1 MKNFAAGSLATACLC
16 LGLAAPVTAAPIG
29 FDRNWTEQNFSLFS
43 SNDYGFAGS
52 NLSVASDKSVSL
64 IWRPL
69 PQTMWSARAAS
80 WNWQVSEGVPATDLA
95 KKGGDDRNLAL
106 YFVFLPQAEAEAL
119 GNKPNIRKLLGADD
133 ARVLVY
139 VWGGGQAR
147 GKVLSSPY
155 LGARGKTIVLR
166 PSGNGSFNEA
176 INLARDHQKAF
187 GAEPSAL
194 VGLAISADS
203 DDTASMI
210 RASISGLQV
219 Q

>member
-1 MKNFAAGSLATACLC
+1 MPYPAAKYFLPMCLC
-16 LGLAAPVTAAPIG
+16 LGLATPLAAAPVA
-29 FDRNWTEQNFSLFS
+29 FDKSWTEQKFSLFS
-43 SNDYGFAGS
+43 SNDYRFGGS
-52 NLSVASDKSVSL
+52 NLSVASDGAVSL

-69 PQTMWSARAAS
+69 PQTMWSAKAAN

-106 YFVFLPQAEAEAL
+106 YFVFLPQAEAAAM
-119 GNKPNIRKLLGADD
+119 GKNPNIRKLLGADS

-139 VWGGGQAR
+139 VWGGSEGR

-155 LGARGKTIVLR
+155 LGARGKTIILR
-166 PSGNGSFNEA
+166 PSGTGSFAEA
-176 INLARDHQKAF
+176 INLAKDHQKAF
-187 GAEPSAL
+187 GSDASAL

-210 RASISGLQV
+210 RGSISGLQL